1 MPVSFH
7 RLESVFSRVLSDFL
21 TGCMRRPPPLNAL
34 RIFEVAARTG
44 SYAEAGA
51 ELGLTHGAVS
61 RQIATLEAWLGQRL
75 FVRSGRR
82 MTATPAARAFA
93 ADVSLAFDRI
103 TIAAEAFGRPAA
115 RKILRVSAPTTFA
128 LRWLIPRLELFH
140 AEQPQVDV
148 AVTTAT
154 TLHDELRGDFDVA
167 IRRGS
172 AERGAWPQ
180 YRTVPFLPES
190 DTLIVSPALFERAP
204 LREPADIAR
213 HVLLGSETRPGDWAD
228 WLQRAG
234 LPHRSEQRRRVF
246 DHFFVTLQ
254 AVVDG
259 LGIGI
264 GPLPVLQTD
273 VAARRLVTPFPEIT
287 VPRTG
292 YVALVPFDANKT
304 LVLSEFI
311 DWLVA
316 ERGR

>member
-1 MPVSFH
+1 
-7 RLESVFSRVLSDFL
+7 
-21 TGCMRRPPPLNAL
+21 MRRPPPLNAL

-44 SYAEAGA
+44 SYADAAA

-61 RQIATLEAWLGQRL
+61 RQIAALEAWMGQRL

-82 MTATPAARAFA
+82 MVATPAARAFA
-93 ADVSLAFDRI
+93 AEVSLSFDRI
-103 TIAAEAFGRPAA
+103 TAAAQACGRPSA
-115 RKILRVSAPTTFA
+115 RQILRVSAPTTFA
-128 LRWLIPRLELFH
+128 LRWLIPRLEQFH
-140 AEQPQVDV
+140 AAHPHAEVV
-148 AVTTAT
+148 VTTTT
-154 TLHDELRGDFDVA
+154 TLHDELRGGFDIA

-180 YRTVPFLPES
+180 HRALAFLSET

-204 LREPADIAR
+204 LHHVADIAG

-228 WLQRAG
+228 WLDRAD
-234 LPHRSEQRRRVF
+234 LPHRSEWRRRIF

-264 GPLPVLQTD
+264 GPFPVLQAD
-273 VAARRLVTPFPEIT
+273 LESGRLLTPFPSIC

-304 LVLSEFI
+304 PVLANFEN
-311 DWLVA
+311 WLAA
-316 ERGR
+316 EGFG